1 MRKLNSSV
9 SCVFH
14 LDVSTLESIKRL
26 NARSKTPGKRNYDID
41 ADVIVRRLETYQYKT
56 LPVLEYFEKQKNIFH
71 IDGTGSEEEVFKRI
85 TEKLELAFKLVR

>member
-1 MRKLNSSV
+1 LRKLNSSV

-14 LDVSTLESIKRL
+14 LDISTLESIKRL
-26 NARSKTPGKRNYDID
+26 NARSKTPDKRNYDID

-56 LPVLEYFEKQKNIFH
+56 LPVLEYYEKQKNIYH
-71 IDGTGSEEEVFKRI
+71 IDAVGTQEEVFKRL